1 MRAGVIS
8 QQGRARAALAHKPNF
23 TLIITILVLVMV
35 GLIAM
40 ASASSVISHD
50 QFGDN
55 LAMLKNQLLNGVA
68 VGLVFFII
76 MALVP
81 YRFWRRVNLILLIVT
96 LLCLVAVFIPG
107 IGINFGGAN
116 RWINLGITSF
126 QPSEMAKLTMVIFF
140 AAWLDKRGKG
150 VKEFTTGVVP
160 FLAILGVVI
169 LLIIAQP
176 DLGTLSVIAVT
187 AVAMFYVSGAR
198 LWHLFVMFV
207 AASGFLGLAI
217 KLEPYRLARLTVFLD
232 PAHDPQGLGYQITQ
246 SLLAVGSG
254 GLFGLGLGQSR
265 QKYNYLPEP
274 AGDSIFA
281 VMAEELGFLRIL
293 VVVALFLLL
302 GFQGYQVARRSP
314 DNFGKLLAV
323 GITTWFVAQAFINMG
338 ALIGVL
344 PLTGIPLPFISF
356 GGTALAVSLAAAGIL
371 VNVSRYTVTKQNRS
385 LKRSRFM
392 REPLSRHEQ
401 DEPSAS
407 ADAPRGKT
415 SPVQPEAQGARA

>member
-8 QQGRARAALAHKPNF
+8 QQTRTSGLRAHKPNF
-23 TLIITILVLVMV
+23 TLIVTILVLVMI
-35 GLIAM
+35 GLVAI

-55 LAMLKNQLLNGVA
+55 LAMLKNQLINGVA

-81 YRFWRRVNLILLIVT
+81 YKFWRRVNLILLIAT
-96 LLCLVAVFIPG
+96 LLLLIAVFIPG
-107 IGINFGGAN
+107 VGINFGGAN
-116 RWINLGITSF
+116 RWINLGVTSF
-126 QPSEMAKLTMVIFF
+126 QPSELAKLTMVIFF

-150 VKEFTTGVVP
+150 IKEFATGVVP
-160 FLAILGVVI
+160 FLAILGLVI
-169 LLIIAQP
+169 GLILAQP
-176 DLGTLSVIAVT
+176 DLGTLTVIAVT
-187 AVAMFYVSGAR
+187 AIAMFYVAGAR
-198 LWHLFVMFV
+198 LWHLFVMFL
-207 AASGFLGLAI
+207 AAIGFLGVAI
-217 KLEPYRLARLTVFLD
+217 KLEPYRLARFTVFLN

-281 VMAEELGFLRIL
+281 VMSEELGFLRIL
-293 VVVALFLLL
+293 IVVALFLLL

-314 DNFGKLLAV
+314 DNFAKLLAV

-371 VNVSRYTVTKQNRS
+371 VNVSRYTIP
-385 LKRSRFM
+385 KRSRSLTRTGFR
-392 REPLSRHEQ
+392 REPISMQ
-401 DEPSAS
+401 DRAAAGSTDQAGSA
-407 ADAPRGKT
+407 AEG
-415 SPVQPEAQGARA
+415 AQA

>member
-1 MRAGVIS
+1 MQRA
-8 QQGRARAALAHKPNF
+8 AALAHKPNF
-23 TLIITILVLVMV
+23 GLIITILILIMMGLV
-35 GLIAM
+35 AM

-55 LAMLKNQLLNGVA
+55 LGMLKSQVLNGVL
-68 VGLVFFII
+68 VGLVFFIVF
-76 MALVP
+76 AVVP
-81 YRFWRRVNLILLIVT
+81 YKFWRRFNLILLIIT
-96 LLCLVAVFIPG
+96 LLLLVAVFIPG

-116 RWINLGITSF
+116 RWVNFGITSF
-126 QPSEMAKLTMVIFF
+126 QPSELAKLTMVLFF

-150 VKEFTTGVVP
+150 IKEFSTGVVP

-169 LLIIAQP
+169 ALILAQP
-176 DLGTLSVIAVT
+176 DLGTLTVIAVT
-187 AVAMFYVSGAR
+187 AVAMFYVAGAR
-198 LWHLFVMFV
+198 LWHLGGMFV
-207 AASGFLGLAI
+207 AAIAFLGVAI
-217 KLEPYRLARLTVFLD
+217 KLEPYRLARFTVFLN

-281 VMAEELGFLRIL
+281 VMAEELGFLRVL

-314 DNFGKLLAV
+314 DNFAKLLAV

-338 ALIGVL
+338 ALIGIL

-371 VNVSRYTVTKQNRS
+371 VNVSRYTVAKKTRS
-385 LKRSRFM
+385 LKHSRFA
-392 REPLSRHEQ
+392 REPISRPDRQ
-401 DEPSAS
+401 EP
-407 ADAPRGKT
+407 G
-415 SPVQPEAQGARA
+415 VEEGAQA